1 MYQEK
6 REKAVVKK
14 RLHNEEKNNQ
24 AHTKEL
30 ASLRRTVAR
39 LEASRARF
47 KRMEEAQR
55 ESEQRYRSL
64 VKQSSDGVY
73 LVDPKTARII
83 EANTQFLKMLGYS
96 EKEIT
101 ELTLYDIVMLS
112 KKNISYNTKRI
123 LQDKQFVFGLRK
135 YRKKGGDLIDVEI
148 NSTVVNYS
156 DAHVIMV
163 NVRDVTERKKSENE
177 LAQQSAI
184 LKEQAEL
191 LDIAEDSIIVRN
203 MKNRIVFWNRGAE
216 KKFGWT
222 AMETIGMVTH
232 HLLKTKFPRSF
243 REIMKEFLKKG
254 YWDGELVHTNKEGRY
269 VVVESKWAL
278 RKDKKG
284 KPIAIM
290 EINNDITERKRAETA
305 LQKAKD
311 ELEVRVAERTKELQ
325 EANVRLTQE
334 LNRRKQIEGML
345 RMGAE
350 RYKNLFENSPIGIYR
365 INPAGLI
372 LMANPTLIRMMGYS
386 SFDEL
391 NRGRKKTKGFE
402 PTYLSKKIKD
412 RLEREG
418 RVRGFEAVWKLPDK
432 SIMYVRENAK
442 AIKTVDGKTQYYE
455 GTVEDISERKKAE
468 EKIQHHQKQLRSLA
482 SELSLAEERERR
494 RIATLL
500 HDHIGQLLAV
510 SKIKLGALLE
520 HAGKGTFR
528 ENLNEIREHIEQAI
542 KYTRSLTL
550 KLSPPILYELG
561 LEPALEWLTEQLE
574 EQNGI
579 RCTFEND
586 GREKPL
592 NEEIRVFLFTAVR
605 ELLVNVAK
613 HACAQQVK
621 VTVRRS
627 SETISI
633 HVADDGIGFGVS
645 KKGPS
650 VDVNKGFGLFSI
662 RERLQ
667 HLGGHVEVRS
677 QKGRGTRIALT
688 APLKNEYETKGE
700 KAI

>member
-1 MYQEK
+1 MRQ
-6 REKAVVKK
+6 RPN
-14 RLHNEEKNNQ
+14 NEEETN
-24 AHTKEL
+24 AALTKEL
-30 ASLRRTVAR
+30 SRLRRTIAS
-39 LEASRARF
+39 LEASRSKF
-47 KRMEEAQR
+47 KQMEGALR

-73 LVDPKTARII
+73 LIDPKTGRII

-101 ELTLYDIVMLS
+101 RLTLYDIVMLS
-112 KKNISYNTKRI
+112 KKNINYNTKKV
-123 LQDKQFVFGLRK
+123 LQDKQYVFGLRK
-135 YRKKGGDLIDVEI
+135 YRQKDGRFIDVEI
-148 NSTVVNYS
+148 NSTVVNYG
-156 DAHVIMV
+156 DAHVVMV

-184 LKEQAEL
+184 LREQAEL
-191 LDIAEDSIIVRN
+191 LDIAEDAIIVRN
-203 MKNRIVFWNRGAE
+203 MKDRIVFWNCGAE

-222 AMETIGMVTH
+222 SGEASGMVTH
-232 HLLKTKFPRSF
+232 HLLKTKFPHSSK
-243 REIMKEFLKKG
+243 EIRKEFLKKG
-254 YWDGELVHTNKEGRY
+254 HWDGELVHTNKDGQHI
-269 VVVESKWAL
+269 VVESKWTL

-290 EINNDITERKRAETA
+290 EINNDITERKKAETA
-305 LQKAKD
+305 LQKTKD
-311 ELEVRVAERTKELQ
+311 ELEVRVTERTKELQ

-334 LNRRKQIEGML
+334 LNRRKQIEDML

-391 NRGRKKTKGFE
+391 NRGRKKAKGFE

-418 RVRGFEAVWKLPDK
+418 RVRGFEAVWKLPDT

-468 EKIQHHQKQLRSLA
+468 EKIQQHQKQLRSLA

-500 HDHIGQLLAV
+500 HDHIGQILAI

-520 HAGKGTFR
+520 RAKTGIFR
-528 ENLNEIREHIEQAI
+528 ENLSEVREHIEQAI

-561 LEPALEWLTEQLE
+561 LEPALEWLAEQIE
-574 EQNGI
+574 EQHGI
-579 RCTFEND
+579 RCEFEND
-586 GREKPL
+586 GSEKPL
-592 NEEIRVFLFTAVR
+592 NEELRVFLFTAVR

-613 HACAQQVK
+613 HARAQRVK

-627 SETISI
+627 GETISI
-633 HVADDGIGFGVS
+633 HVADDGVGFCVS
-645 KKGPS
+645 KKSPY
-650 VDVNKGFGLFSI
+650 VDENKGFGLFSI
-662 RERLQ
+662 RERLH

-677 QKGRGTRIALT
+677 QKSRGTRIALT
-688 APLKNEYETKGE
+688 APLKNEHETKGS
-700 KAI
+700 KTI

>member
-1 MYQEK
+1 MVRQGPK
-6 REKAVVKK
+6 
-14 RLHNEEKNNQ
+14 NEEKTNP
-24 AHTKEL
+24 ALTKEL
-30 ASLRRTVAR
+30 LHLRRTVAR
-39 LEASRARF
+39 LEASRSRF
-47 KRMEEAQR
+47 KRMEEALR

-73 LVDPKTARII
+73 LVDPKTAGII
-83 EANTQFLKMLGYS
+83 EANTQFLKMLGYD

-101 ELTLYDIVMLS
+101 GLTLYNVVMLS
-112 KKNISYNTKRI
+112 KKNISYNTKRV
-123 LQDKQFVFGLRK
+123 LKDKQFVFGLRK
-135 YRKKGGDLIDVEI
+135 YRKKDGGLIDVEI
-148 NSTVVNYS
+148 NSTVVNYG
-156 DAHVIMV
+156 AAQVVMV

-184 LKEQAEL
+184 LREQAEL
-191 LDIAEDSIIVRN
+191 LDIAEDAIIVRN

-222 AMETIGMVTH
+222 AGEATGMVTH
-232 HLLKTKFPRSF
+232 RLLKTIFPHSSK
-243 REIMKEFLKKG
+243 EIRKEFLKKG
-254 YWDGELVHTNKEGRY
+254 HWDGELVHTNKAGRHI
-269 VVVESKWAL
+269 VVESKWTL
-278 RKDKKG
+278 RKDKKD

-290 EINNDITERKRAETA
+290 EINNDITERKKAEAA
-305 LQKAKD
+305 LQKTKD
-311 ELEVRVAERTKELQ
+311 ELEVRVVARTKELQ
-325 EANVRLTQE
+325 ETNARLTQE

-391 NRGRKKTKGFE
+391 NRGRKKAKGFE

-468 EKIQHHQKQLRSLA
+468 EEIQQHQKQLRSLA

-500 HDHIGQLLAV
+500 HDHIGQILAV
-510 SKIKLGALLE
+510 SKIKLGSLLE
-520 HAGKGTFR
+520 LAKTGIFR
-528 ENLNEIREHIEQAI
+528 ENLSEVREHIEQAI

-561 LEPALEWLTEQLE
+561 LEPALEWLAEQLE
-574 EQNGI
+574 EQHDVQ
-579 RCTFEND
+579 CAYEND

-592 NEEIRVFLFTAVR
+592 NEELRVFLFTAVR

-613 HACAQQVK
+613 HSCAQKVK
-621 VTVRRS
+621 VSVRRS
-627 SETISI
+627 GETISI
-633 HVADDGIGFGVS
+633 HVADDGVGFGVS
-645 KKGPS
+645 KKSPYI
-650 VDVNKGFGLFSI
+650 DENKGFGLFSI
-662 RERLQ
+662 RERLH

-677 QKGRGTRIALT
+677 QRGRGTRIALT
-688 APLKNEYETKGE
+688 APLKHETKGS
-700 KAI
+700 KVI